1 MPRYFFHVRERDQLL
16 LDPEGE
22 DFDNLDIA
30 LREASISAR
39 EIVAAQVAAG
49 ECIHAR
55 QFEITTAEGKVLQTV
70 PFRDAL
76 KLPDD

>member
-1 MPRYFFHVRERDQLL
+1 MPRYFFHVRERDQLV

-22 DFDNLDIA
+22 DFDNLDVA

-49 ECIHAR
+49 EPIHAR
-55 QFEITTAEGKVLQTV
+55 HFEITTAEGKVLKTV